1 MSRLKNPIYGSG
13 VMEKYVYLDT
23 PDTALRLKEM
33 QDRMEA
39 ALGASRRIPIDREVI
54 KEVQVESPDLLNRL
68 NAALKELGAIKMDIA
83 KGGNLR
89 LLHTNVARFERPP
102 EPVKEITKEP
112 EKVAEIIRIVKRET
126 FNTRLMIYT
135 ITLSFLAGM
144 ACLSLFNT

>member
-13 VMEKYVYLDT
+13 VVEKYIYLDT
-23 PDTALRLKEM
+23 PDTAVRLKEM
-33 QDRMEA
+33 QDRLEA
-39 ALGASRRIPIDREVI
+39 ALEASRRIPVDREVI

-68 NAALKELGAIKMDIA
+68 NAALKELGAIKMDIS

-89 LLHTNVARFERPP
+89 LLHTNTARFERT
-102 EPVKEITKEP
+102 EPVKQEIPKAP

-126 FNTRLMIYT
+126 FDTRLMLYT
-135 ITLSFLAGM
+135 IAVSFLAGM